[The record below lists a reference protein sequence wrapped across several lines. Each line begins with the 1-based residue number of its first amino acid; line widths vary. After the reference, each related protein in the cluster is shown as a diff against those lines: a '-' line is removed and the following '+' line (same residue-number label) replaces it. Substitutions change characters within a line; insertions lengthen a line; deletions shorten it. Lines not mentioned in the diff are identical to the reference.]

1 MKPGTPRSDVDA
13 AEQLMKPSEVASE
26 DNVNV
31 KTVLRWIEKGFLPA
45 YKLGG
50 QWRISRR
57 AHRNFLR
64 ERWYG

>member
-1 MKPGTPRSDVDA
+1 MESRTPNSDVDD

-26 DNVNV
+26 DNVSV
-31 KTVLRWIEKGFLPA
+31 KTVLRWIEKGLLPA

-50 QWRISRR
+50 QWRISPR

>member
-1 MKPGTPRSDVDA
+1 MEPRTPNSDVDV

-26 DNVNV
+26 DNVSV
-31 KTVLRWIEKGFLPA
+31 KTVYRWIEKGLLPA
-45 YKLGG
+45 HKLGG

>member
-1 MKPGTPRSDVDA
+1 MEPGTPRSDVDA
-13 AEQLMKPSEVASE
+13 AEQLLKPSEVASE
-26 DNVNV
+26 DNVSV
-31 KTVLRWIEKGFLPA
+31 KTVLRWIEKGLLPA